1 MGGWETI
8 WPPATREVARLLG
21 GTEQRLRD
29 CYQVQKFVSY
39 WKTIVYYCK
48 IIKMT
53 EVERCCEGR
62 VDAQLFYLTGRLQD
76 Y

>member
-1 MGGWETI
+1 MAASNKGGCKIIRRYKT
-8 WPPATREVARLLG
+8 EVARLLG

-29 CYQVQKFVSY
+29 FYQVQKFVSY

-53 EVERCCEGR
+53 EVER
-62 VDAQLFYLTGRLQD
+62 LL
-76 Y
+76 

>member
-8 WPPATREVARLLG
+8 WPPATMEVARLLG

-39 WKTIVYYCK
+39 CD
-48 IIKMT
+48 
-53 EVERCCEGR
+53 CEGR